1 MAPRSGF
8 VQHVV
13 QPERQRHG
21 TWPAQRSLS
30 IMRCPGQ
37 APRRRRPVNSAF
49 YITDP
54 GVVAELA
61 KACFRSYINSVPI
74 TYDKAKR
81 EVTLSERG
89 LDFED
94 AKHVF
99 AGPTFETV
107 DQRRD
112 YGEKRIVCFGLLDDR
127 LVVVGYTPRG
137 ADRHVFS
144 MRKANDREQARISPI
159 LRL

>member
-1 MAPRSGF
+1 VVVVASLVGVGCYGF
-8 VQHVV
+8 IQQVS
-13 QPERQRHG
+13 PTDR
-21 TWPAQRSLS
+21 L
-30 IMRCPGQ
+30 
-37 APRRRRPVNSAF
+37 RRPLASAF
-49 YITDP
+49 YITDA
-54 GVVAELA
+54 GVAAALA
-61 KACFRSYINSVPI
+61 KACFRSYINGVLI

-89 LDFED
+89 LDFAD

-144 MRKANDREQARISPI
+144 MRKANDREQARIGPI